1 MVATLRF
8 FLRNRCHLS
17 VRLPCLFLLFK
28 RARVPSCDTL
38 HSLIRDHRERTNT
51 PLNVEVRL
59 MMQITPDYEALSV
72 IQVRSGFS

>member
-1 MVATLRF
+1 MKHSY
-8 FLRNRCHLS
+8 HLS
-17 VRLPCLFLLFK
+17 VRRPCPFLLFT

-72 IQVRSGFS
+72 IQVRS